1 MYCNNCQKV
10 VDGKFCSACG
20 NLTVNDSPQV
30 QDTSAQLRTVPPQ
43 FNGIENITNKEGG
56 SQETINAL
64 KGTLF
69 LVASIALL
77 FVTIILFLYASFFY
91 FFAGLFSAG
100 CAIAAYNNFST
111 MPTKIV
117 AGIFAAPGLII
128 WFLFLINLIV
138 KIYSNDLSDLR
149 SAFDFIHDFIAD

>member
-1 MYCNNCQKV
+1 MYCTNCQKV
-10 VDGKFCSACG
+10 VEGKFCSECG
-20 NLTVNDSPQV
+20 SLTVNDNPQV
-30 QDTSAQLRTVPPQ
+30 QDTFSAQLSTAAPQ
-43 FNGIENITNKEGG
+43 ANSKEDS

-69 LVASIALL
+69 LIASIALL
-77 FVTIILFLYASFFY
+77 FVTIILFVYASFLY

-100 CAIAAYNNFST
+100 CALAAYNNFST
-111 MPTKIV
+111 MPTKII

-128 WFLFLINLIV
+128 WFLFLINLIIR
-138 KIYSNDLSDLR
+138 IYSNDLSDLR